1 MSAKQAIIDKSQ
13 RSVPTYL
20 RCSGVANS
28 QIRNGLLLSLVSES
42 FLISKYLAKLQT
54 RSALSS
60 FFLAVCWPG
69 TQIARDNHTLACNF
83 AKYSPIKKIF
93 HSDSAINP
101 S

>member
-1 MSAKQAIIDKSQ
+1 MSTLPCETLMSAKQAINDKSQ

-60 FFLAVCWPG
+60 FF
-69 TQIARDNHTLACNF
+69 
-83 AKYSPIKKIF
+83 
-93 HSDSAINP
+93 
-101 S
+101 

>member
-1 MSAKQAIIDKSQ
+1 MSTLPCETLMSAKQAINGKSQ

-60 FFLAVCWPG
+60 FFSSVLARYANCTRQP
-69 TQIARDNHTLACNF
+69 
-83 AKYSPIKKIF
+83 
-93 HSDSAINP
+93 HSCL
-101 S
+101 